1 MNDNPGVHKIE
12 LHQPKKAFAIIPNRA
27 VRDPNLTANS
37 FRLLAYLL
45 SHNDGY
51 ELTYR
56 QIEKQTGL
64 GRYAIN
70 AASKQLTERGWLRV
84 EQTKLPNGQFGP
96 KSWTLLTPNGDE
108 PTTGDSVAGE
118 PAPDAFHS
126 GTANG
131 LKKTKVKENKQLEK
145 TKVKNNYS
153 SNELQRLFDEFWEVY
168 PRKRGKG
175 AAAKAYE
182 TALDKIAPDE
192 LLNKVRA
199 FAHDPWR
206 PDDFTPLATTW
217 LNQERWDDE
226 PYRKPDKDK
235 TNSEKNVEN
244 LRASMA
250 LLGMKEVESNEQTGN
265 ESVTDFG
272 VNLRSAENL

>member
-12 LHQPKKAFAIIPNRA
+12 LHQPKKAFAIIPNSA
-27 VRDPNLTANS
+27 VRDPKLTANS

-108 PTTGDSVAGE
+108 PTAGDSVAGE

-153 SNELQRLFDEFWEVY
+153 SNELQRLFDEFWDVY